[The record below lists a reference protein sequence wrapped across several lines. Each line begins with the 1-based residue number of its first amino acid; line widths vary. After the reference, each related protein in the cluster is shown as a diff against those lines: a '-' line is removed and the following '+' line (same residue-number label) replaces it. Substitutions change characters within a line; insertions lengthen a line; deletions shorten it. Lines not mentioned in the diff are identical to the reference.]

1 MITAVEN
8 FHVVL
13 PELVLLATAVLT
25 LLADLYLGR
34 LISWLPLTI
43 ASLGLASAAGL
54 QAMSYGNYPVLAFS
68 GMYMHDDMSVVMNSI
83 IYLVV
88 AFGFLYSDNYLR
100 RHHIRTGDFYVLGLF
115 ATIGMSVLVASNS
128 LLSIYLGLELLSLPL
143 YAMTAMNRN
152 SGNASEAAVKYFVMG
167 AIASGFLLYG
177 MSLLYG
183 VTGKLLLNDI
193 ANSITVL
200 WQDNHSIILFSMV
213 FILAGVSFKLTLAPF
228 HMWAPDVY
236 DGAATPVTMLI
247 SAAPKIAAVGMLLR
261 LFTTGFA
268 DAHLEWG
275 QVLYVFAMLSIG
287 IGNMLA
293 IVQTQIR
300 RLLAYSGISHMGYAA
315 LAIAM
320 GSNEGFVAGMYYAL
334 VYGLMALAA
343 FGLLSIAASK
353 DRSLNRIEE
362 LGGFA
367 KDNPWL
373 AFLFML
379 TLFSMAGVPPMVGFV
394 SKLMVLKAVVNAG
407 FVGSAVIA
415 LLFAVVGAY
424 FYIRLIKIMYFD
436 KPVHKEFVVEGNA
449 LGISL
454 LSVNTLAL
462 LLLGIFPLALIEC
475 CVRAFS

>member
-25 LLADLYLGR
+25 LLADLYVGHR
-34 LISWLPLTI
+34 IKWLPLSI
-43 ASLGLASAAGL
+43 AVLGLGSAAFL
-54 QAMSYGNYPVLAFS
+54 QALSYGGYPVLAFS
-68 GMYMHDDMSVVMNSI
+68 GMYIHDDMSVLMNAI
-83 IYLVV
+83 MYLVV
-88 AFGFLYSDNYLR
+88 AFGFVYSENYLR

-115 ATIGMSVLVASNS
+115 ATLGMSVLVASNS

-183 VTGKLLLNDI
+183 VTGKLQLNDI

-200 WQDNHSIILFSMV
+200 WQDNHSIILFAMV
-213 FILAGVSFKLTLAPF
+213 FILAGVSFKLALAPF

-236 DGAATPVTMLI
+236 AGAATPVTMFI

-275 QVLYVFAMLSIG
+275 QVLYVFAMLSIA

-293 IVQTQIR
+293 IVQTEIR
-300 RLLAYSGISHMGYAA
+300 RLFAYSGISHMGYAA
-315 LAIAM
+315 LAVAM
-320 GSNEGFVAGMYYAL
+320 GSNEGFVAGMYYVL
-334 VYGLMALAA
+334 VYGLMSLAG
-343 FGLLSIAASK
+343 FGLLSLASSVDK
-353 DRSLNRIEE
+353 PLNKIDE
-362 LGGFA
+362 LGGFS
-367 KDNPWL
+367 KQNPWL

-379 TLFSMAGVPPMVGFV
+379 TMFSMAGVPPMVGFV

-407 FVGSAVIA
+407 FVGSAIVA

-424 FYIRLIKIMYFD
+424 FYIRVIKVMYFD
-436 KPVHKEFVVEGNA
+436 KPIHDDFLVDSGKFS
-449 LGISL
+449 LTL

-462 LLLGIFPLALIEC
+462 LVLGIFPLSLIEGC
-475 CVRAFS
+475 IRAFS